1 MIEKKKPMKTQAK
14 KKDGNKMML
23 KAQKK
28 KTCTGIM
35 DCKNFVRKAEERY
48 DYYDDPKTWFTK
60 DPDGT
65 IHPSEDGW
73 DPLPPQ
79 DKWEM
84 CFEHVLKQDCNIPVN
99 LIHAIAHQLWHSGT
113 GKNLEKTYQELVI
126 DRIWEKNQ
134 KLKEYIESV
143 QYVDVIVY
151 CKE

>member
-1 MIEKKKPMKTQAK
+1 MKQMNKQKDEKEVGKI
-14 KKDGNKMML
+14 
-23 KAQKK
+23 
-28 KTCTGIM
+28 TGKM

-65 IHPSEDGW
+65 VHPSENGW
-73 DPLPPQ
+73 DMLPPQ

-84 CFEHVLKQDCNIPVN
+84 CFEHVLKRDCNIPVN

-126 DRIWEKNQ
+126 DRMWEKNE

-143 QYVDVIVY
+143 QDVDAFVY
-151 CKE
+151 CKK